1 VVYPEVIESGQ
12 REGRSLKASPS
23 YVGGLLAT
31 AHDSQCHQPPPR
43 SIAKGPRTHAGGK
56 PLVSGSTSVADSVAL
71 GEAVGLALG

>member
-31 AHDSQCHQPPPR
+31 AHYSQCHQPPAKEHRQRPEDPR
-43 SIAKGPRTHAGGK
+43 RREAASIR
-56 PLVSGSTSVADSVAL
+56 
-71 GEAVGLALG
+71 